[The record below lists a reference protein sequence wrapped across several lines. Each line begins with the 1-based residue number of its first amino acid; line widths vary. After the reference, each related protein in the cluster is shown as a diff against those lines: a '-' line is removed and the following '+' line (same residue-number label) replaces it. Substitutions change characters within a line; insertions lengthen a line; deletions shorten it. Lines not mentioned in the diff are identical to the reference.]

1 MSNTDVQFGSIIL
14 DTDSDDC
21 EEHDDDYVASK
32 ERNEA
37 KEPRSKKPKGN
48 FTMYTF
54 LYTYIHTV
62 RTLVW
67 T

>member
-21 EEHDDDYVASK
+21 EEDDGDDYVVSK

-48 FTMYTF
+48 FTMYPF
-54 LYTYIHTV
+54 LYTYIHTL
-62 RTLVW
+62 RTLV
-67 T
+67 

>member
-21 EEHDDDYVASK
+21 EEDDDDYVVSK

-48 FTMYTF
+48 FTIILSYILIYTH
-54 LYTYIHTV
+54 YGP
-62 RTLVW
+62 
-67 T
+67 